1 MQRPERTRP
10 SLYGPDGR
18 RKYLTPHERSCFI
31 AAAVVHPRDEVGTF
45 ALMLAFTGC
54 RISEVLALRA
64 ANIEC
69 IDAFASVRSLKKR
82 GKLVVREIPLP
93 PFLIERLR
101 SVHRFDELEPDA
113 RLWSWTRG
121 RAWSLIRGVMNVAG
135 IAPGVHATA
144 KGLRHGYAIHALR
157 SGVPINL
164 VKRWLGHASLVT
176 TEIYL
181 DVIGEEERMF
191 AERMW
196 IDAPRVVRAEP

>member
-1 MQRPERTRP
+1 MQRITHQQS
-10 SLYGPDGR
+10 SLYGSDGR
-18 RKYLTPHERSCFI
+18 RKYLTPHERSTFI
-31 AAAVVHPRDEVGTF
+31 AAALTHPRAEVGTL
-45 ALMLAFTGC
+45 ALILAFTGC
-54 RISEVLALRA
+54 RISEALALRA
-64 ANIEC
+64 ANIERV
-69 IDAFASVRSLKKR
+69 DAFASVRSLKKR

-101 SVHRFDELEPDA
+101 SVHHLDELEPDS
-113 RLWSWTRG
+113 RLWTWSRG
-121 RAWSLIRGVMNVAG
+121 RAWWLIRDLMNTAG

-164 VKRWLGHASLVT
+164 VKRWLGHASLAT

-181 DVIGEEERMF
+181 EAIGEEERMF

-196 IDAPRVVRAEP
+196 THALGT